1 MGTVWKMKSWRGV
14 QSVRKTG
21 NGSGRVAGER
31 GYGVMFS
38 PYGSMVL
45 DPSTLSLL
53 QAPSIF
59 NTFYWLHFDIRG
71 GVVLLLKLSVKSCLD
86 PVGRSSAGYLS
97 HNCGY

>member
-21 NGSGRVAGER
+21 NGGGRVAGER

-45 DPSTLSLL
+45 DPSTLSSSGSLDLQHILL
-53 QAPSIF
+53 AA
-59 NTFYWLHFDIRG
+59 L
-71 GVVLLLKLSVKSCLD
+71 
-86 PVGRSSAGYLS
+86 
-97 HNCGY
+97 